1 MSNDFI
7 KMVADLSERRLLR
20 TIQSLAMS
28 KTPCAIFFAPAVA
41 GNARQIVDTFKG
53 GGLNL
58 NCICV
63 LTAEHKKF
71 FQPVAGETLIAVEEF
86 PTLPVKP
93 KFVFTLQGF
102 FPQMFMDYFGRHGT
116 KMIISLDVNGAENFY
131 NFYMKHMPELY
142 DVHEM
147 LVDDESKKVFRASI
161 IGKVT
166 NILQD
171 FRFAPEPQYFLNGFL
186 PAEGDIA
193 IDGGAYDGATST
205 DFAKQGAQVYAF
217 EMNTNNYKNCI
228 APAEKFGFTIE
239 NLGLSNQIGEARYS
253 VAGVG
258 SRKLADGV
266 GGGYL
271 LTSSTL
277 TATLHKKICL
287 ASIISSLTLKARN
300 LTCCTARQKL
310 SRVGSRKWR

>member
-7 KMVADLSERRLLR
+7 KMVAELSERRLLR
-20 TIQSLAMS
+20 TIQSLAMN
-28 KTPCAIFFAPAVA
+28 KTPCAIFFAPSVA
-41 GNARQIVDTFKG
+41 GNARQVVDSFKN

-71 FQPVAGETLIAVEEF
+71 FQPVADETLIAVEEF
-86 PTLPVKP
+86 PNLPVKP

-102 FPQMFMDYFGRHGT
+102 FPLMFMDYFKRFGT
-116 KMIISLDVNGAENFY
+116 EMITSLDVNGAENQY
-131 NFYMKHMPELY
+131 NLYIKHLPELY

-171 FRFAPEPQYFLNGFL
+171 FRFAPESQYFLNGLL

-217 EMNTNNYKNCI
+217 EMDANNYKNCI
-228 APAEKFGFTIE
+228 VPAEKFGFTIE
-239 NLGLSNQIGEARYS
+239 NLGLSNQASTSHYS
-253 VAGVG
+253 VAGAG
-258 SRKLADGV
+258 SRKIADGV

-271 LTSSTL
+271 LTSSTS
-277 TATLHKKICL
+277 TATLRKKIFPV
-287 ASIISSLTLKARN
+287 SITSSLTLRVRN